1 MDALSGLS
9 SVSVKGRLQ
18 LLLGGPSTIFQRAV
32 DLTASECRNR
42 HQWDHQCQQ
51 IQRRRFQTTADRN
64 L

>member
-1 MDALSGLS
+1 MDALSDLS

-18 LLLGGPSTIFQRAV
+18 LLLGGPSRIFQRAADPTV
-32 DLTASECRNR
+32 SECRSR

-51 IQRRRFQTTADRN
+51 IQRQRFQTTADRN